1 MDCDKNKNYTEEED
15 ETVEQFLTKFL
26 INSDK
31 SAFLDSIDIVL
42 MLKAIPNK
50 IVTNKSLL
58 DARNFNFINFQVSI
72 LAFQNDD

>member
-1 MDCDKNKNYTEEED
+1 VDCDKNKNYTEEED